1 MYPPIKYFA
10 RCFFSLKKRCV
21 ISKNIILIMVIANSD
36 NSSSETLP
44 SRLLILVNPAVNSF
58 KKIEFTTNR
67 KTIVIEIIIF
77 IFFLK
82 FNSNN
87 RKPIKNKKIKLEECN
102 KIVKP
107 NRDKLIDLFELLL
120 YKQET
125 K

>member
-1 MYPPIKYFA
+1 MYPPIKYFP
-10 RCFFSLKKRCV
+10 RPFFSLKKRYV
-21 ISKNIILIMVIANSD
+21 ISKNIILIMVIDNSD

-44 SRLLILVNPAVNSF
+44 SRSLILVNPAENSF